1 MVEPCWEWWNL
12 DVQMRWGQSP
22 QDCVGDHI
30 QMRKWDKSREGCL
43 NSEWMFRA
51 CLLAALSMTQY
62 LRNQT
67 PLLG

>member
-1 MVEPCWEWWNL
+1 MVEPCWEWQKP
-12 DVQMRWGQSP
+12 DVQMRCGQRP

-43 NSEWMFRA
+43 SSEWMFGV
-51 CLLAALSMTQY
+51 CLLAALSVTQY